1 MPTEEQEN
9 YVRVLVDDATDHNS
23 AEHAWGTDHGPV
35 PGGRRFELRSSLAFS
50 QDPTIENCPKVG
62 DYILVEDKGYLCFDV
77 RTGTV
82 LERANEL

>member
-1 MPTEEQEN
+1 MPSEAEEN
-9 YVRVLVDDATDHNS
+9 YVRILVEDDHNDS
-23 AEHAWGTDHGPV
+23 EYAWGTDHGPV
-35 PGGRRFELRSSLAFS
+35 PGGRRFELRSVLAFS

-62 DYILVEDKGYLCFDV
+62 DHILAEDMGFFYFDI